1 MNVVLILILILGY
14 ILVVHKIL
22 FGKMRSDLESFEE
35 DTLDKYSIEY
45 LKDSTVQLLDD
56 TLQTDYSSLNLN
68 KYEQLKCERNQDK
81 LRQCLKTCS
90 CGDLLAKQYVKDFIA
105 DLLQRKLNIT
115 ETTINSVIPF
125 TEEDKLSVI
134 DKFEILIYLYERKY
148 NAEGFSMFI
157 LENGLNDPH
166 GDGSALH
173 YVVVDSDICDV
184 FTKMHDKV
192 ESLSFYDK
200 LSILTQRVYELSYGL
215 GAIDTIR
222 YMNID
227 GFNAGTSG
235 IPDTMY
241 LDGELSKSVLSPI
254 DSSLPLFSFNAIWAM
269 FHGVQINLRFL
280 GFESQ
285 KELVRVCKRIYKY
298 NNPGALDAAHP
309 KIVNFTKDG
318 CRITVARPPMAESW
332 MFFLRKFGSAP
343 RTLKSSY
350 PYKGLEKLIE
360 IIKWIVLGNMNI
372 AVTGGQGCGKTSFLK
387 MLPAF
392 MRATEALRVQEMA
405 FETELRKS
413 YPYMNIATFAETP
426 TVSAEEEIEFSRKSD
441 GTASMF
447 GEIAQAAVAALAIQM
462 GQVGAGQIY
471 FTNHAITTSDLV
483 EYFRDALIEKSGY
496 TNEKLVEELVSKV
509 INFDIHLVNIGGKR
523 ILERIT
529 MIEPLVG
536 AEYPEDVDDA
546 RKEYYYRQTDRPVFR
561 AIDILQFKNDEFVY
575 CNSLSKDMITK
586 LEHSL
591 RDFEIPEF
599 RDWIKRVKA
608 DVNGEVIECQITQ

>member
-1 MNVVLILILILGY
+1 
-14 ILVVHKIL
+14 
-22 FGKMRSDLESFEE
+22 
-35 DTLDKYSIEY
+35 
-45 LKDSTVQLLDD
+45 
-56 TLQTDYSSLNLN
+56 
-68 KYEQLKCERNQDK
+68 
-81 LRQCLKTCS
+81 
-90 CGDLLAKQYVKDFIA
+90 
-105 DLLQRKLNIT
+105 
-115 ETTINSVIPF
+115 
-125 TEEDKLSVI
+125 
-134 DKFEILIYLYERKY
+134 
-148 NAEGFSMFI
+148 
-157 LENGLNDPH
+157 
-166 GDGSALH
+166 
-173 YVVVDSDICDV
+173 
-184 FTKMHDKV
+184 
-192 ESLSFYDK
+192 
-200 LSILTQRVYELSYGL
+200 
-215 GAIDTIR
+215 
-222 YMNID
+222 
-227 GFNAGTSG
+227 
-235 IPDTMY
+235 
-241 LDGELSKSVLSPI
+241 
-254 DSSLPLFSFNAIWAM
+254 
-269 FHGVQINLRFL
+269 
-280 GFESQ
+280 
-285 KELVRVCKRIYKY
+285 
-298 NNPGALDAAHP
+298 
-309 KIVNFTKDG
+309 
-318 CRITVARPPMAESW
+318 
-332 MFFLRKFGSAP
+332 
-343 RTLKSSY
+343 
-350 PYKGLEKLIE
+350 
-360 IIKWIVLGNMNI
+360 
-372 AVTGGQGCGKTSFLK
+372 
-387 MLPAF
+387 
-392 MRATEALRVQEMA
+392 MA

-575 CNSLSKDMITK
+575 CNGLSKDMITK